1 MTLLTCVLVVLVLFF
16 AIVIYAV
23 YRRCELKAG
32 LKIPFAALFF
42 EVKNDNRVNRS
53 NR

>member
-1 MTLLTCVLVVLVLFF
+1 MTLLACVLVVLVLFS
-16 AIVIYAV
+16 ATVIYAV
-23 YRRCELKAG
+23 YSRCELKAG

-42 EVKNDNRVNRS
+42 EVKNDKRVNRA